1 MCPGSSAQPLTKH
14 PPPVLLELHGVQL
27 FFLLM
32 GVSLLSMLA
41 AVALVAWWAV
51 PRLERM
57 FLFRPGRD
65 IYQTPGEVGL
75 SYRELFIETPDGC
88 RLCAWH
94 LRPAQPRASV
104 IYFHGSTANMGILN
118 EIFSLFDRCSLQVLA
133 FDYRGYGKSTGVPS
147 EEGLYADGLAVARY
161 FRTHLASGLPLIYW
175 GRSLGTCVA
184 SFTAQQLAPDGLLLE
199 SAFPDKASLM
209 KNYPYFRLFSPFSR
223 CKLRTQKYLQGHSF
237 PVLLVHGDRD
247 RTVPLEQGQ
256 QLFAQLSG
264 PKDLYRIAA
273 ADHVNLHRTQQQA
286 YRQRVLTFVEELRS
300 GTFPSGEG
308 AHRLN
313 Q

>member
-1 MCPGSSAQPLTKH
+1 M
-14 PPPVLLELHGVQL
+14 QL
-27 FFLLM
+27 FFLLT
-32 GVSLLSMLA
+32 GVSLLSMLV
-41 AVALVAWWAV
+41 AVVLMAWWAV

-65 IYQTPGEVGL
+65 IYQTPAEVGL
-75 SYRELFIETPDGC
+75 SYQELFIETPDGC

-133 FDYRGYGKSTGVPS
+133 FDYRGYGKSTGVPG
-147 EEGLYADGLAVARY
+147 EAGLYEDGLAIARY
-161 FRTHLASGLPLIYW
+161 FHSHFSSTLPVIYW

-184 SFTAQQLAPDGLLLE
+184 AFTARQLVPDGLLLE

-209 KNYPYFRLFSPFSR
+209 ANYPYFRLFSLFAR
-223 CKLRTQKYLQGHSF
+223 CKLETLRYLRNHSF

-256 QLFAQLSG
+256 RLFRLLNG
-264 PKDLYRIAA
+264 PKDFYRIAG

-286 YRQRVLTFVEELRS
+286 YRKRIAAFVEELKS
-300 GTFPSGEG
+300 GQSPSGVESRSWPERPPRG
-308 AHRLN
+308 
-313 Q
+313 